1 MRTVS
6 VGMLIIALL
15 GTFYVLS
22 FNEAR
27 SAQDDTL
34 GQVNEL
40 SQKVRGL
47 ESQIARMESQIDR
60 MEPEVDEAAPV
71 GLVMYLFGMFCALWA
86 QNTGRNAWL
95 WFFLGILG
103 SVITVMFLLTKNARD
118 RQTADEPMRE
128 WRANNDIPE

>member
-1 MRTVS
+1 MRSVS
-6 VGMLIIALL
+6 VGMLTIALL

-40 SQKVRGL
+40 SQKVRRL
-47 ESQIARMESQIDR
+47 ESQIDR
-60 MEPEVDEAAPV
+60 MESEVDEAAPA
-71 GLVMYLFGMFCALWA
+71 GLVVYLFGVFCALWA

-103 SVITVMFLLTKNARD
+103 SVITVLYLLTKNARD
-118 RQTADEPMRE
+118 RKTADAPMRE
-128 WRANNDIPE
+128 WLAKNDIPE